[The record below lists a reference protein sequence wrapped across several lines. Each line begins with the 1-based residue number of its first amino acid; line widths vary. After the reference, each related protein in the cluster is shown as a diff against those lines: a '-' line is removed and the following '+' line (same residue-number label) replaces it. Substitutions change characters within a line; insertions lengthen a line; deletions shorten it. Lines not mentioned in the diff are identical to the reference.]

1 MTTSMSPSEQAAD
14 TYHYDAKIRFFG
26 KLFTNFRASVI
37 VRIDVIL
44 HTGVFLMKRSTFT
57 FAALTILIAGVI
69 GFGLVETPSSSAK
82 SRQSTALIGLLP
94 SSDAVMGFDSRRFFN
109 EAMPQILS
117 ANKPMLSKIAKQLDE
132 LNSKAGIDLRKFDA
146 VAVGLAVTRVKDNEF
161 DFDPVAIARGDVNSG
176 ALIALAKLAANG
188 KYREEKVGDRT
199 IYVFSA
205 DSAKGAISQTAGKSG
220 PAVDDMIGRTID
232 GFTKEMAISAIDGNT
247 LAIGSLARVRATL
260 EGSTKV
266 SPEITSL
273 LAGKENAVMSFAMAD
288 PAGMAKMIPL
298 DNDELGSNIDS
309 IKFVS
314 GSMDVAAAGTS
325 LAVSAQTVKPEQAK
339 SLSEMLEGLQML
351 GKTFLGSSKR
361 ADQKVYAR
369 MIESAKIKS
378 SANNVSLDL
387 LIAQPDIDVIVGA
400 VK

>member
-1 MTTSMSPSEQAAD
+1 
-14 TYHYDAKIRFFG
+14 
-26 KLFTNFRASVI
+26 
-37 VRIDVIL
+37 
-44 HTGVFLMKRSTFT
+44 MKRSTFT
-57 FAALTILIAGVI
+57 FAALAVLIAGIV
-69 GFGLVETPSSSAK
+69 GFGLVETPSSSAR
-82 SRQSTALIGLLP
+82 SRQSTALVALLP
-94 SSDAVMGFDSRRFFN
+94 ASDAVMGFDSRRFFN

-132 LNSKAGIDLRKFDA
+132 INNKAGIDLRKFDS
-146 VAVGLAVTRVKDNEF
+146 VAVGLAMTRVKDTEL
-161 DFDPVAIARGDVNSG
+161 DFDPVAIARGDINSG
-176 ALIALAKLAANG
+176 ALIAIAKLAANG
-188 KYREEKVGDRT
+188 KYREEKMGDRT
-199 IYVFSA
+199 IYVFTA

-220 PAVDDMIGRTID
+220 PGVDDMIGRTLD
-232 GFTKEMAISAIDGNT
+232 GFTKEMAIAAIDGNT

-260 EGSTKV
+260 DGSTKV
-266 SPEITSL
+266 SPEISSL
-273 LAGKENAVMSFAMAD
+273 LTGKENSVMSFAMAA

-314 GSMDVAAAGTS
+314 GSMDVASAGTS

-351 GKTFLGSSKR
+351 GTTFLVSSKR
-361 ADQKVYAR
+361 PDQKVYAR
-369 MIESAKIKS
+369 MIESAKIRN
-378 SANNVSLDL
+378 SANNVSLDI